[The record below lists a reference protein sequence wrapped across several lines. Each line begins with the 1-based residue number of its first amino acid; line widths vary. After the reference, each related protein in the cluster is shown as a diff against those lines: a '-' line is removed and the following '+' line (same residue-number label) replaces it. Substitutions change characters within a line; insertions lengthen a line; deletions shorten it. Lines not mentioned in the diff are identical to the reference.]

1 MRVSKE
7 LLIAYGSKSF
17 SQKHCFH
24 RVTDTCFTNET
35 DWISESKIG
44 DISCRSLVWDVVLG
58 DFQPERTGPC
68 LVLSEVFGIRPTS
81 GWRTLP
87 GGSTCIFFS
96 QRDLEFPKKFKMF
109 INFPFQEII

>member
-1 MRVSKE
+1 MVPSHSHRSIVFTESQIPASPMKR
-7 LLIAYGSKSF
+7 IGSQNPKLVIF
-17 SQKHCFH
+17 
-24 RVTDTCFTNET
+24 
-35 DWISESKIG
+35 
-44 DISCRSLVWDVVLG
+44 LVWDVVLG